1 MWHFDILPSVYKYVL
16 HLSLCSM
23 VHTPPTI
30 THLSMPSFLKK
41 LGLGSPEVSEG
52 IAIDEIQSSGTSSP
66 KGEKGEKDVGT
77 SSAHEL
83 SEAEAAR
90 RLKSQFLSI
99 AFDGFMLIAFTSLQ
113 AQRRCTL
120 GPQSRE

>member
-1 MWHFDILPSVYKYVL
+1 
-16 HLSLCSM
+16 
-23 VHTPPTI
+23 
-30 THLSMPSFLKK
+30 MPGFLKK

-66 KGEKGEKDVGT
+66 KGEKDEKAVGT
-77 SSAHEL
+77 SSAHDL

-99 AFDGFMLIAFTSLQ
+99 VVDDLLLIASASLQ
-113 AQRRCTL
+113 T
-120 GPQSRE
+120 

>member
-1 MWHFDILPSVYKYVL
+1 
-16 HLSLCSM
+16 
-23 VHTPPTI
+23 
-30 THLSMPSFLKK
+30 MPSFLKK

-66 KGEKGEKDVGT
+66 KGEKDEKNVGT

-90 RLKSQFLSI
+90 RLKSQYLLI
-99 AFDGFMLIAFTSLQ
+99 THDGLMLIASASLQ
-113 AQRRCTL
+113 AQRRRTL
-120 GPQSRE
+120 GPQPRE